1 MSKVYESVA
10 GLGVE
15 DGTLL
20 ILRQDEEPRN
30 PAVYEHATLVIVKFL
45 HKNVPQA
52 VWDRLPAAM
61 EEFDREFCES
71 KTLHNCTPGNVVL
84 NLKDEYDVYNAG
96 VERSKG

>member
-30 PAVYEHATLVIVKFL
+30 PAVYEHATRVIVKFL
-45 HKNVPQA
+45 HKNVPQE
-52 VWDRLPAAM
+52 VWDLLPPAM
-61 EEFDREFCES
+61 EKFDREFCEA
-71 KTLHNCTPGNVVL
+71 KTLRNCTPGNVSL
-84 NLKDEYDVYNAG
+84 HLKDEYDIYNAKQ
-96 VERSKG
+96 EEKS